1 LVAAGVIYT
10 KEHATLLTFSVLG
23 TMVEMSQVS
32 LRNTKQELAVLTS
45 LAEENTGPMAIG
57 FWISDTQ

>member
-1 LVAAGVIYT
+1 
-10 KEHATLLTFSVLG
+10 
-23 TMVEMSQVS
+23 MVEMSQAS

-45 LAEENTGPMAIG
+45 LAEENTGPMAKG